1 MQTGGT
7 NCISPD
13 NDKITFINI
22 TVDSFISVNNS
33 KLKQNYDQ
41 NKKNRGAK
49 QGKLTTQKMQ
59 IKNFLI

>member
-1 MQTGGT
+1 MLLEMQTGGT

-41 NKKNRGAK
+41 NKKNRR
-49 QGKLTTQKMQ
+49 QK
-59 IKNFLI
+59 KEN